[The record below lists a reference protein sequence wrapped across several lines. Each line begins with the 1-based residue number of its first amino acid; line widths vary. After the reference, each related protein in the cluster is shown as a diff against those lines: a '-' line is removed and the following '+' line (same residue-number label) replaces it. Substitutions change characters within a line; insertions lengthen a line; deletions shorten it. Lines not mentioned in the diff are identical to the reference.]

1 MIIYIKYNILLF
13 YTMSFQKTV
22 LIIAAIV
29 LSFMLFFVGLAMQGL
44 KKAQQYP
51 PEIAACPDY
60 WSMQTDGTCV
70 HNGEIN
76 VGTPQPNCAQY
87 DETHDETH
95 DKKEWALECEVQWD
109 GVSNI

>member
-1 MIIYIKYNILLF
+1 
-13 YTMSFQKTV
+13 MSFQKTV

-60 WSMQTDGTCV
+60 WSIQTDGTCV
-70 HNGEIN
+70 HNDEIN
-76 VGTPQPNCAQY
+76 VGTAKAKCARY
-87 DETHDETH
+87 DGTH
-95 DKKEWALECEVQWD
+95 DKKEWALDCKVQWD